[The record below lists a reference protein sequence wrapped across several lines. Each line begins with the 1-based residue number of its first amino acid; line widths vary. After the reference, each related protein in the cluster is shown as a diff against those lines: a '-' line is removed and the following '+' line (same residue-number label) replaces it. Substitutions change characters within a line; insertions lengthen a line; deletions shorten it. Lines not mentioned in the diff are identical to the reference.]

1 MCTTI
6 LIIST
11 LSVILRRR
19 FNNRF
24 PQPLGKEA
32 IKWCEKHQGSR
43 VELIQGDFVLRSW
56 RH

>member
-19 FNNRF
+19 FNNRVK
-24 PQPLGKEA
+24 PLGKEA

-43 VELIQGDFVLRSW
+43 FELILGDFVLRSW
-56 RH
+56 RR